1 MSGLKPDL
9 ISDFPGVEAAGSSGS
24 HEFSG
29 GVMGCKS
36 FFSGFVQ
43 FGQLFFKGGE
53 EGLSQSGVRAGFI
66 AVKQGKW
73 GHLSGAM
80 RGGVVMEFC

>member
-1 MSGLKPDL
+1 MSGFKPDL
-9 ISDFPGVEAAGSSGS
+9 ISNFPGVEAAGSSRS

-36 FFSGFVQ
+36 FFSGFVK
-43 FGQLFFKGGE
+43 FGQLFLKGGE

-73 GHLSGAM
+73 GRLSGAV
-80 RGGVVMEFC
+80 RDRVVMEFC